1 MTALVRLNKDTL
13 PSFYKGNSDY
23 STRDTSF
30 SPFYSNI
37 GLEIHPDKPGITKL
51 WLHYNRFSRV
61 LWDAFAAFD
70 GVIDTA
76 TSSPETIVFDN
87 GAKLSFFDTDAFL
100 LISDDG
106 KGVKLLSGKNEAL
119 DDCWIAEA
127 DETYAF
133 VRGYSK
139 NGDARD
145 PDETVPFLLGIR
157 AIEGRLTADDD
168 GVTVCPENGR
178 LRLAFAFEVLTP
190 DENSVKNKLLAAPDT
205 ARECAN
211 RTLAVIKDTV
221 KELDIVCTP
230 EEAVAGARAINGLT
244 ENLAKAP
251 GALGKH
257 ISAYPS
263 RGYSSHFLW
272 DTCFQNLAYEEMA
285 PELAK
290 DFLLQFKEN
299 QRFDGKYPQFL
310 CSTWARP
317 SHTQPA
323 LIGWA
328 AYRLYKKTGDAGFI
342 KEMLPS
348 IEKNNAWWL
357 NNRMTEHGVIRCAHG
372 LETGQDDSPRFDNGP
387 TLSCDM
393 NAYLLSQLHITAAL
407 YEELG
412 DGEKTAYWREKADA
426 LSSAMLAVLYCGEDN
441 IFYDVS
447 PDGRDYIKIVSPVS
461 LLPLWAGVKLPEN
474 KAKAMIERY
483 LINPVYLFGD
493 IPFPSV
499 AYNEPTYEAGH
510 WWRGPTWMSESRLM
524 LETLKKFGYE
534 KEYHVACD
542 RLFNMIL
549 KDGKMHELF
558 NSQTG
563 EGMGE
568 EQQGW
573 TCAAYL
579 ALLKQR
585 SEIFAKQM

>member
-1 MTALVRLNKDTL
+1 MTALVKLNKDTL

-37 GLEIHPDKPGITKL
+37 GLEIRPDKPGIAKL
-51 WLHYNRFSRV
+51 WLHYNRFSRP

-70 GVIDTA
+70 GVIDTKV
-76 TSSPETIVFDN
+76 SSPETVVFDN
-87 GAKLSFFDTDAFL
+87 GTRLSFFDTDAFL

-106 KGVKLLSGKNEAL
+106 KDVKLLSGKNEAL
-119 DDCWIAEA
+119 SDEWITEA
-127 DETYAF
+127 DEKYAL

-157 AIEGRLTADDD
+157 AID
-168 GVTVCPENGR
+168 GTLETSGGVFAEPENGK

-190 DENSVKNKLLAAPDT
+190 DEDRIRKKLFSAPQT
-205 ARECAN
+205 MEFCAE
-211 RTLAVIKDTV
+211 LCLGIIKDTV
-221 KELDIVCTP
+221 KYLDITCTR
-230 EEAVAGARAINGLT
+230 EEAAAAAKAINGLT
-244 ENLAKAP
+244 DNLAKAP
-251 GALGKH
+251 GALAKH
-257 ISAYPS
+257 LSSYPS

-272 DTCFQNLAYEEMA
+272 DTCFQNLAYEEMN
-285 PELAK
+285 PELAE
-290 DFLLQFKEN
+290 DFLLQFKEI

-328 AYRLYKKTGDAGFI
+328 AYRLYKKTGNTAFI

-348 IEKNNAWWL
+348 IEKNNVWWL
-357 NNRMTEHGVIRCAHG
+357 TNRQTKFGVIRCAHG
-372 LETGQDDSPRFDNGP
+372 LETGQDDSPRFDNGT

-393 NAYLLSQLHITAAL
+393 NAYILSQLHITAAL

-412 DGEKTAYWREKADA
+412 DGEKAAHWQKKADA
-426 LSSAMLAVLYCGEDN
+426 LSAAMLAVLYCEDDN

-447 PDGRDYIKIVSPVS
+447 PDGGDFIKIVSPVS
-461 LLPLWAGVKLPEN
+461 LLPLWAGVKLPEE
-474 KAKAMIERY
+474 KAKAMIEKY
-483 LINPVYLFGD
+483 LINPEYLFGD

-510 WWRGPTWMSESRLM
+510 WWRGPTWMSESWLM

-534 KEYHVACD
+534 KEYKTACK
-542 RLFNMIL
+542 RLFDMIL

-558 NSQTG
+558 NSLTG

-573 TCAAYL
+573 TCATFV
-579 ALLKQR
+579 ALLKRR
-585 SEIFAKQM
+585 SDALPAAK